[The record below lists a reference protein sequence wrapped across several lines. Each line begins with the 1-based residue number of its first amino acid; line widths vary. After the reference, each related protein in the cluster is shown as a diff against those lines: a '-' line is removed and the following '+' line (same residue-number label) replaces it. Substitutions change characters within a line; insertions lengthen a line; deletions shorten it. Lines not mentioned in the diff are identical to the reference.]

1 MKTTNK
7 AIFHRASLN
16 VYPYHSDQ
24 TLWLDFLFLP
34 LSDRCHSSNIYKCI
48 SASVQYCVLSVQNGA
63 NTFGKSQNIFKTK
76 TIHVGIP
83 KAISRNIQ
91 TIFFLFSSVLL
102 FCCNWMATIENGILW
117 CFNANLICNWNN
129 NNWLAKSGW
138 KEKCTFSLCLIKI
151 CITVC

>member
-7 AIFHRASLN
+7 AIFHRASLH

-34 LSDRCHSSNIYKCI
+34 SSDRCHSSNIYKCI
-48 SASVQYCVLSVQNGA
+48 SASVQYCVLKCLKWCKYIWQ
-63 NTFGKSQNIFKTK
+63 KSQTYSKQKQSMLKFQKPFQEK
-76 TIHVGIP
+76 P
-83 KAISRNIQ
+83 KWY
-91 TIFFLFSSVLL
+91 FFSSRLSCY
-102 FCCNWMATIENGILW
+102 FAAMATIENGILW
-117 CFNANLICNWNN
+117 SFNANLICNWNN
-129 NNWLAKSGW
+129 KNWLARSGW